1 MHTSDTFV
9 IAKGIAPAALI
20 QDMTSA
26 SCGALTSLLQYRPAV
41 WDNPTKQRENHF
53 TSVVYNT

>member
-41 WDNPTKQRENHF
+41 
-53 TSVVYNT
+53 